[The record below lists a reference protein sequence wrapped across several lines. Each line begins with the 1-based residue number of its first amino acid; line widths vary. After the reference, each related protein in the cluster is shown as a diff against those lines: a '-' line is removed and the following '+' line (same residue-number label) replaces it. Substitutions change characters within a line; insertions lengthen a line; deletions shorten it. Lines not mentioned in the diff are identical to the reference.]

1 MAQKYLLAAAAAM
14 SILSFCSAAQAG
26 GCPLSSRAEARTAT
40 VVTDTDRSLR
50 RLGDRL
56 TRTRAGD
63 RLLNWEARRP
73 RT

>member
-1 MAQKYLLAAAAAM
+1 MTRKSLLAAAAAV

-26 GCPLSSRAEARTAT
+26 GCPLSNRAEARTAT

-50 RLGDRL
+50 RVGDRL
-56 TRTRAGD
+56 TRAGD
-63 RLLNWEARRP
+63 RLFNWGTRRP

>member
-1 MAQKYLLAAAAAM
+1 MAQKYLLATAAAM
-14 SILSFCSAAQAG
+14 SILSFSSAAQAG
-26 GCPLSSRAEARTAT
+26 GCPLSNRAEARTTT

-56 TRTRAGD
+56 TRGGD
-63 RLLNWEARRP
+63 RLFNWGVRRP